1 MRIQSIAYKP
11 SVDCSI
17 KKYKTFLI
25 KETKGNLSEK
35 ININSSY
42 NISFKRSWKEH
53 KSWGAVVDPET
64 KDVSFK
70 IFSYPDTKRV
80 TVNVKKPNGTILQYE
95 LEKKGN
101 GIFETPQ
108 KISSNEVQHGDS
120 YFYTIERIDEDGK
133 TSKENVKDPYSFRQK
148 KLIGE
153 SVIYDHSLY
162 KWKDDGWFKND
173 KRRISRLADSKNG
186 LTSVNSARIYEFNTV
201 SLTQG
206 GTFEDAKEVI
216 KNLPSLGFNAI
227 EIMPVE
233 NTYSF
238 NWGYDGVDKF
248 TPSEHLGGADQL
260 KSLIDYAH
268 SIGLN
273 VIMDMV
279 PNHISIDGQQ
289 LDKTGPYIDCG
300 NCFGLSFNY
309 EKENS
314 RYVRDYIVNA
324 AINWL
329 DNYHCDGLRLDMT
342 KFMSSDYTMKQIAA
356 EINYHKPD
364 SFLIAEDARDSISVS
379 GDHFWY
385 NPNEI
390 HDKRVTNSLTDKEVA
405 KNGTEKE
412 HEQVIAAISN
422 NDTVLS
428 RLGYDSEWDFNFFH
442 KLKDTIFGSVDLFA
456 IEKASYCAQDN
467 VKYLMS
473 HDEIGNMDGT
483 RLISKL
489 MSPMLHLKEGIILND
504 NDIKRIREL
513 QDFQHCSM
521 QEAYDKILNQKAE
534 IASNEIATMFQI
546 GMLDKYKSKAW
557 DDEQKKNGLQENFNW
572 EILSPLGISKD
583 LGITYDK
590 IKAMFDKSFNVNK
603 MAIARVFATPGPK
616 MVFQGDESCDLTPF
630 KFFREL
636 NSIKDEKTLYLE
648 KGYRTDINALNQSK
662 LSSLNYGSRAKSL
675 MNAFRNLIKDLNM
688 INDSNSALS
697 VGRFII
703 KDTIKHPYSQVI
715 AFHTRDDKNNNSLYS
730 VTNFGNQN
738 YPSYDS
744 ESYYIEF
751 PKGDWIEI
759 LNTDDIKYF
768 GSGNINERIIKSDGK
783 RKYPINLSAKTTAI
797 FKKIN

>member
-70 IFSYPDTKRV
+70 IFSYPDTKKV
-80 TVNVKKPNGTILQYE
+80 TVNVKKPNGTILQYK
-95 LEKKGN
+95 LEKKEN

-108 KISSNEVQHGDS
+108 KIPSNEVQHGDS
-120 YFYTIERIDEDGK
+120 YFYTIERVDEDGK
-133 TSKENVKDPYSFRQK
+133 TIKENVKDPYSFRQK

-162 KWKDDGWFKND
+162 KWKDDNWFKND

-186 LTSVNSARIYEFNTV
+186 LTSIDSARIYEFNTV

-206 GTFEDAKEVI
+206 GTFEDAKEAI

-248 TPSEHLGGADQL
+248 APSEHLGGADQL

-279 PNHISIDGQQ
+279 NNHISIDGQQ

-364 SFLIAEDARDSISVS
+364 AFLIAEDARDSISVS

-390 HDKRVTNSLTDKEVA
+390 HDKRVTSPLTDKEIA
-405 KNGTEKE
+405 KGGTEKE
-412 HEQVIAAISN
+412 HEQVITAISN

-489 MSPMLHLKEGIILND
+489 ISPMSHLKEGII
-504 NDIKRIREL
+504 I
-513 QDFQHCSM
+513 
-521 QEAYDKILNQKAE
+521 
-534 IASNEIATMFQI
+534 
-546 GMLDKYKSKAW
+546 
-557 DDEQKKNGLQENFNW
+557 
-572 EILSPLGISKD
+572 
-583 LGITYDK
+583 
-590 IKAMFDKSFNVNK
+590 NK
-603 MAIARVFATPGPK
+603 
-616 MVFQGDESCDLTPF
+616 E
-630 KFFREL
+630 E
-636 NSIKDEKTLYLE
+636 
-648 KGYRTDINALNQSK
+648 
-662 LSSLNYGSRAKSL
+662 
-675 MNAFRNLIKDLNM
+675 
-688 INDSNSALS
+688 
-697 VGRFII
+697 
-703 KDTIKHPYSQVI
+703 
-715 AFHTRDDKNNNSLYS
+715 
-730 VTNFGNQN
+730 
-738 YPSYDS
+738 
-744 ESYYIEF
+744 
-751 PKGDWIEI
+751 
-759 LNTDDIKYF
+759 
-768 GSGNINERIIKSDGK
+768 
-783 RKYPINLSAKTTAI
+783 
-797 FKKIN
+797 